1 MCSRIAYVTVV
12 FHLRGVT
19 GNEGTV
25 LKIRRVLN
33 LQQATSEASGSFAAR
48 GPCSCR
54 LDEAG
59 LTNTAASHD
68 HTGIDT
74 LACGP
79 VLDED
84 RPFKDYDP
92 KVICGRRSPEAVDTE
107 SNDGQHA
114 TL

>member
-1 MCSRIAYVTVV
+1 MDSRIAYVTVA

-19 GNEGTV
+19 RNEGTG
-25 LKIRRVLN
+25 LKIKRMLN
-33 LQQATSEASGSFAAR
+33 IQQAMSEVSGSFAAR

-59 LTNTAASHD
+59 LTNTAASPD
-68 HTGIDT
+68 HTGVDT

-84 RPFKDYDP
+84 RPFRDYDP
-92 KVICGRRSPEAVDTE
+92 RVICGRRSPEAVDTE